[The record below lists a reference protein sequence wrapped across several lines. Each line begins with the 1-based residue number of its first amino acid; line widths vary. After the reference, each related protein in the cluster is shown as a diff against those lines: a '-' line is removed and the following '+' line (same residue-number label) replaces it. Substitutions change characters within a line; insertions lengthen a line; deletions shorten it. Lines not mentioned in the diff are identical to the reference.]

1 MNISISIHHKKTHKN
16 I

>member
-1 MNISISIHHKKTHKN
+1 MHHKKTHKN